1 MEASMT
7 DQGYAGAGPQAPVS
21 LPEIRMVY
29 RGEGGDLFF
38 IVLKNVFL
46 TLITLGIYSAW
57 GKTARRAYMWKQ
69 VDIGGERLEYTGTGK
84 ELFVGYLKVALGYL
98 VLFGIPAVV
107 MKISK
112 PVGSLLQ
119 LLGFLGLMIIL
130 PYAVYW
136 SRRYLL
142 SRTRWRGIRF
152 GLAGSA
158 GQFAKLWIG
167 NWFLTIITLGIYAPI
182 FANKV
187 YGAIINNT
195 RYGDASFSYDGRDGD
210 AFKIGIKGF
219 LLSLV
224 TGGIYSFW
232 YRAEMLRFRLS
243 HIRFDRAV
251 GTIDITGGLIFKLTM
266 VNLLL
271 NGLTLGLAFP
281 WTATYTLK
289 TVLERVRFLGAIDFA
304 RVGQRAVVGDPA
316 GDGLA
321 GALGVELGL

>member
-1 MEASMT
+1 MEGLMT
-7 DQGYAGAGPQAPVS
+7 DQGYAGSSPQAPAS
-21 LPEIRMVY
+21 LPEIKMAY

-38 IVLKNVFL
+38 VVLKNVFL

-69 VDIGGERLEYTGTGK
+69 VDIGGERLEYTGTGR
-84 ELFVGYLKVALGYL
+84 ELFFGYLKVGLGYL
-98 VLFGIPAVV
+98 VLFGIPAMV

-112 PVGSLLQ
+112 PVGTVLQ

-158 GQFAKLWIG
+158 GQFAKTWIW
-167 NWFLTIITLGIYAPI
+167 NWFLTIVTLGIYGPV

-195 RYGDASFSYDGRDGD
+195 RYGDASFSYDGRDRD
-210 AFKIGIKGF
+210 AFKIGIKGI
-219 LLSLV
+219 LLSIV
-224 TGGIYSFW
+224 TLGIYSVW
-232 YRAEMLRFRLS
+232 YRAEMLRFRVS

-251 GTIDITGGLIFKLTM
+251 GTIDITGGLILRLTIM
-266 VNLLL
+266 NLVC
-271 NGLTLGLAFP
+271 NALTLGLAFP

-289 TVLERVRFLGAIDFA
+289 VVLERVRFLGAIDFA
-304 RVGQRAVVGDPA
+304 RVGQRAVVGDAA